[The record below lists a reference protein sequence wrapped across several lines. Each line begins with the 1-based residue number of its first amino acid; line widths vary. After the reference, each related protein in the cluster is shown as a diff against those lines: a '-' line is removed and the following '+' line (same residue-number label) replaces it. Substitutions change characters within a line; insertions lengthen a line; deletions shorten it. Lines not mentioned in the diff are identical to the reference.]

1 MAVLKFNADE
11 VRKLVAH
18 SKGREHPNELY
29 GQPLD
34 MKEFLYLVHDSGVYL
49 MSGAK
54 ERLPN
59 PDSKIPESSLV
70 AYAQGCN
77 PKTDE
82 DCYETSRCLVG
93 GDDFGEP
100 VGLDALEGVLRQQG
114 KTLVMTLSQR
124 SMKIRLAR

>member
-18 SKGREHPNELY
+18 SKGREHPNEFY

-34 MKEFLYLVHDSGVYL
+34 IKEFLYLVHDSGVYL

-54 ERLPN
+54 ERLPD
-59 PDSKIPESSLV
+59 PDSKIPEASFVS
-70 AYAQGCN
+70 YAKGCN

-82 DCYETSRCLVG
+82 DCHETSRALVG

-100 VGLDALEGVLRQQG
+100 VGLDGLERVLSQQG
-114 KTLVMTLSQR
+114 KTFVITLSKR
-124 SMKIRLAR
+124 SIGIRLAK